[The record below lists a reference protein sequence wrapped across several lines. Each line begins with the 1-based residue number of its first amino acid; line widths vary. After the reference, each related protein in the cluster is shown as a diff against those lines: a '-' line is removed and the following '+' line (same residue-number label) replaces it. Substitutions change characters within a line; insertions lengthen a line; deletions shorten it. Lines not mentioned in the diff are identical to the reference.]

1 MSNPFEIKKYYIRES
16 PLVNCSSLSSPSRIT
31 IKNGNI
37 TGIIKN
43 DNATLAGFYSKGPLS
58 LLEVKQYLSVETT
71 NFYIQSEL
79 AKTCNSAGMA
89 LNGVAGA
96 KAFSIPSSCST
107 TFTNFS
113 NTNLRLIQA
122 AIDNGT
128 TAFTSQLTTGT
139 NPFNNFEYTDSFLAK
154 KTSKNSKKQLCQQ
167 YADIGQLL
175 TDFLAILNTINNTTQ
190 KTEFKDK
197 YNELMEI
204 YRNNGKLR
212 AELKN
217 KLDHLTN
224 SVYYQDSKQF
234 LDSTVYVNV
243 LWTILA
249 TTCVFYLFRSTNTF
263 P

>member
-1 MSNPFEIKKYYIRES
+1 MANPFELKKYYIRES
-16 PLVNCSSLSSPSRIT
+16 PLTSCNTLSSPSRIT
-31 IKNGNI
+31 FRGKDVVGIK
-37 TGIIKN
+37 KN
-43 DNATLAGFYSKGPLS
+43 DDSSLTGFYSRGPIS
-58 LLEVKQYLSVETT
+58 LLEVKEYLSIEIA
-71 NFYIQSEL
+71 NYYIQAQL

-96 KAFSIPSSCST
+96 KASSIPTVCST

-113 NTNLRLIQA
+113 DANMRLIQQ

-128 TAFTSQLTTGT
+128 TAFTSQLANNG
-139 NPFNNFEYTDSFLAK
+139 NPFSNITYTDSFISK
-154 KTSKNSKKQLCQQ
+154 KKSKNSKKQLCQR

-175 TDFLAILNTINNTTQ
+175 DDFLAILNTIDDSQ
-190 KTEFKDK
+190 KAAFTDK
-197 YNELMEI
+197 YTELRDI
-204 YRNNGKLR
+204 YRNNVALR

-217 KLDHLTN
+217 KLDNLTN

-249 TTCVFYLFRSTNTF
+249 TTGLFYLFRSMNTS
-263 P
+263 